1 VLHLSRTTQRLREDF
16 LSEARKEVTCI
27 ATRIGF
33 DKQKPASFYHERGT
47 AESPDLTTEELLELS
62 SRSDPC
68 HPVLHRA
75 GKHPHATGGTI
86 QSGEQPTDTV
96 KDLSAVRPSDHEAK
110 EPTHVVIREP
120 NPLLHILAE
129 LTNLA
134 LDHITQTETPRDRLR
149 RIFLL
154 KHLRRQI
161 HVPHDL
167 EEAQSH
173 HSLNPTTGFCAV
185 RGVGR
190 GLRQRRLFGWVG
202 SVTE

>member
-1 VLHLSRTTQRLREDF
+1 M
-16 LSEARKEVTCI
+16 
-27 ATRIGF
+27 
-33 DKQKPASFYHERGT
+33 
-47 AESPDLTTEELLELS
+47 
-62 SRSDPC
+62 
-68 HPVLHRA
+68 
-75 GKHPHATGGTI
+75 

-96 KDLSAVRPSDHEAK
+96 KDLSAVRSPDHEPK

-134 LDHITQTETPRDRLR
+134 LDHITQPKTPRDRLR
-149 RIFLL
+149 RILLL

-173 HSLNPTTGFCAV
+173 HGLNPTTG
-185 RGVGR
+185 
-190 GLRQRRLFGWVG
+190 
-202 SVTE
+202 S